1 MIKKEENLPNIV
13 NTKINR
19 MICSSNGDSIF
30 KGNKL
35 LFYQRNNNILV
46 LIDGVEW
53 NGVKLVSISPQNSHV
68 TTFPVQTFTN
78 LYSKLFFKIYS
89 IFSWIS

>member
-1 MIKKEENLPNIV
+1 MVIV
-13 NTKINR
+13 YLKVINY
-19 MICSSNGDSIF
+19 
-30 KGNKL
+30 
-35 LFYQRNNNILV
+35 FYQRNNNILV

-78 LYSKLFFKIYS
+78 LYSKSLS
-89 IFSWIS
+89 ITNKS